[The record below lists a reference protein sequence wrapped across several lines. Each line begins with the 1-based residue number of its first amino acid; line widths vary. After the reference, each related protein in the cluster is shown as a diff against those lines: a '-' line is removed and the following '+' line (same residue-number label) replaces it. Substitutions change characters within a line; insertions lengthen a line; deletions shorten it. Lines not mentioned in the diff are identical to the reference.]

1 MKKTANFILITIS
14 NMLFCFILMLI
25 SSFVILKF
33 KFYHYEFITYLC
45 LLITGIFS
53 SQANFKEKKLL
64 NSFISSTILF
74 LIYLIITF
82 VLHKG
87 IIWINSYFIVAFN
100 IYLGAF
106 VGCVLSTNKKPHKKG
121 RFKKWNTSKL

>member
-121 RFKKWNTSKL
+121 RFKK

>member
-1 MKKTANFILITIS
+1 MLKEEFMKKTANFILITIS

-121 RFKKWNTSKL
+121 RFKK